1 MWKVECI
8 DCHCHR
14 CHELLVVWLRP
25 PEDAE
30 EHARQLIYGRVYPL
44 KVGKSDV
51 IHLGCCLKAHPVGD
65 PG

>member
-14 CHELLVVWLRP
+14 CHELLVCVVEP

-30 EHARQLIYGRVYPL
+30 EHARAT
-44 KVGKSDV
+44 
-51 IHLGCCLKAHPVGD
+51 HLQQGVPPEG
-65 PG
+65 GQE